1 MSRLI
6 RPHADSGALA
16 GLGLLVIAGSL
27 VLVLALGL
35 GSSAALLEAQA
46 TPDPVQ
52 TLRNLLA
59 AIRVGG

>member
-16 GLGLLVIAGSL
+16 GLGLLVIAGS
-27 VLVLALGL
+27 LVLALGL

>member
-6 RPHADSGALA
+6 PPHADSGALA

-27 VLVLALGL
+27 ALALGL

>member
-6 RPHADSGALA
+6 PPHADSGALA

-27 VLVLALGL
+27 VLALGL
-35 GSSAALLEAQA
+35 GSSSALLEAQA

>member
-6 RPHADSGALA
+6 PPHADSGALA

-27 VLVLALGL
+27 VLALGL

-46 TPDPVQ
+46 TQDPVQ

>member
-6 RPHADSGALA
+6 PPHADSGALA
-16 GLGLLVIAGSL
+16 GLGLLVIAGS
-27 VLVLALGL
+27 LALGL